1 MKFLDE
7 TIIDIVAG
15 DGGRGCVSFR
25 REKYVPKGGPDGGD
39 GGDGGSVV
47 LHADAHLSTLLDVSY
62 QRLFRAGH
70 GAHGKGKQMT
80 GRSGADRIIRVPV
93 GTVVYDDDTDEV
105 LFDLGENGMRW
116 VAARGGRG
124 GRGNM
129 HFTSSTNQAPRKA
142 EPGEKGEKM
151 RIRLELKLLADVG
164 LVGMPNAGKS
174 TLISAISNARP
185 KIADYPFTTKVPNL
199 GLVRIDADRSFVVA
213 DIPGLI
219 EGAHEGAGMGIQF
232 LRHIER
238 TRILLHLVD
247 LADPSGEDP
256 VKNYKAIRN
265 ELGSYSEDL
274 LERPEVVVLTKMDI
288 PEASERC
295 KSVMKGLK
303 KSGAD
308 GIVAI
313 SAVKHEGLKELL
325 RMVSKKLF

>member
-7 TIIDIVAG
+7 TIIDVVSG

-39 GGDGGSVV
+39 GGDGGSVI
-47 LHADAHLSTLLDVSY
+47 LRADSHLSTLLDVSY
-62 QRLFRAGH
+62 RRFFKAGH

-80 GRSGADRIIRVPV
+80 GRSGRDCVIRVPS
-93 GTVVYDDDTDEV
+93 GTVVYDTETDEK
-105 LFDLGENGMRW
+105 LFDLATDGAQW
-116 VAARGGRG
+116 TAAKGGRG

-129 HFTSSTNQAPRKA
+129 HFKSSTNQAPRRN
-142 EPGEKGEKM
+142 EPGGRGEKM

-174 TLISAISNARP
+174 TLISAVSNARP
-185 KIADYPFTTKVPNL
+185 KIADYPFTTKVPGL
-199 GLVRIDADRSFVVA
+199 GLVRIDTDRSFVVA

-219 EGAHEGAGMGIQF
+219 EGAHDGAGMGIQF

-256 VKNYKAIRN
+256 VKNYKAIRH
-265 ELGSYSEDL
+265 ELGSYSREL
-274 LERPEVVVLTKMDI
+274 IERPEIIVLTKMDI
-288 PEASERC
+288 PEASDRC

-303 KSGAD
+303 KLGGGD
-308 GIVAI
+308 IVAI
-313 SAVKHEGLKELL
+313 SAVKREGLKELL
-325 RMVSKKLF
+325 HKVSRKLF